1 MKGILVAAQIYGKK
15 VKNNGYET
23 GYYSQKE
30 VWTMKQAKKTLALG
44 VLAFFGFV
52 GYVFA
57 EEPGTEAK
65 MELKQVSLFKNGLGF
80 FVWEATIPD
89 KAKTFYAVPPAAA
102 SHGTFWISYPP
113 KVEVESV
120 VAKEIE
126 GKEQVEAA
134 TMVDLLKGNI
144 GRKVKV
150 YFTDKPDANVEAK
163 LLKVTQEQQ
172 NLPPNPYA
180 PGRAIGGEMPGYY
193 GIRNMVLLGTD
204 EGQIAVS
211 ADRIARVD
219 FKDKELAARYEKK
232 SNQVR
237 LDISLKKAAGGQKII
252 VSCLAKGATWAPSY
266 MVDITEPNNAKI
278 AAKAEVMDEVCD
290 LNGVDVK
297 FVTGFPNLQFADV
310 VGPIAMKGN
319 LAQFLQSLIRGQSER
334 GQAGALGGVAYNTVM
349 SQSMEYDRMERAGEQ
364 PVMPAYGAA
373 EFGKMAEDLFLYP
386 VEKVRLA
393 KGEVG
398 YFPLFT
404 ESVPYK
410 HIYRWEIPNYI
421 NAEGG
426 YSYDQSRQQHEPEQ
440 QEVWHCIRLDNVMKL
455 PWTTAPAEIVKE
467 GVILGQDTLN
477 FTPVKEKGTVKIT
490 RAMNVKAE
498 QIELEKDRKH
508 NAAQWYNM
516 SWDLVTVEGK
526 LSVTNNQDKPI
537 ALEVTKSLSGEVK
550 ATQPEAKLE
559 KLAKSLRMVNAN
571 VRLTW
576 TMELGPG
583 EQKEIEYTYEVYVR

>member
-1 MKGILVAAQIYGKK
+1 MKRTQNSLVLVAAA
-15 VKNNGYET
+15 V
-23 GYYSQKE
+23 
-30 VWTMKQAKKTLALG
+30 LG
-44 VLAFFGFV
+44 FA

-57 EEPGTEAK
+57 EESATEAK

-80 FVWEATIPD
+80 FVWEVTIPE
-89 KAKTFYAVPPAAA
+89 KVKSFYVVPETAA
-102 SHGTFWISYPP
+102 SHGTFWVSYSP
-113 KVEVESV
+113 KVDVESV
-120 VAKEIE
+120 VAKEVE
-126 GKEQVEAA
+126 AKEQVEATTVA
-134 TMVDLLKGNI
+134 DLLKGNI
-144 GRKVKV
+144 GRNVKV
-150 YFTDKPDANVEAK
+150 YFTDKPDVNVDAK
-163 LLKVTQEQQ
+163 LLKVTQEQR
-172 NLPPNPYA
+172 NLLPNPYA
-180 PGRAIGGEMPGYY
+180 PGRVFDYGNPSYY
-193 GIRNMVLLGTD
+193 GIRNMVFLGTD
-204 EGQIAVS
+204 AGQIAVS

-219 FKDKELAARYEKK
+219 FTDKDPAAKYEKK
-232 SNQVR
+232 SSRMQ
-237 LDISLKKAAGGQKII
+237 LDILLKKAAGGQKIT

-266 MVDITEPNNAKI
+266 MIDITEPNKARL

-310 VGPIAMKGN
+310 VSPVAMKEN

-334 GQAGALGGVAYNTVM
+334 GQMAFGGVMSNVM
-349 SQSMEYDRMERAGEQ
+349 VQQGVMNYDRRLGMEGESSS
-364 PVMPAYGAA
+364 VMPAYGAA
-373 EFGKMAEDLFLYP
+373 EMGKAAEDLFLYP
-386 VEKVRLA
+386 VEKVRLM

-404 ESVPYK
+404 ETVPYK

-421 NAEGG
+421 NPEEN
-426 YSYDQSRQQHEPEQ
+426 YYNQPKQQPEPQ

-477 FTPVKEKGTVKIT
+477 FTPVKDKGTVKIT

-508 NAAQWYNM
+508 NAAQWYNNN
-516 SWDLVTVEGK
+516 WDMVTVEGK

-537 ALEVTKSLSGEVK
+537 TLEVTKSLSGEVK
-550 ATQPEAKLE
+550 AMQPEAKLE

-571 VRLTW
+571 SRLTW
-576 TMELGPG
+576 TIELGPG
-583 EQKEIEYTYEVYVR
+583 EQKEIGYTYEVYVR

>member
-1 MKGILVAAQIYGKK
+1 MERIRKSLVLVVAA
-15 VKNNGYET
+15 
-23 GYYSQKE
+23 
-30 VWTMKQAKKTLALG
+30 
-44 VLAFFGFV
+44 VLGFV
-52 GYVFA
+52 GYAFA
-57 EEPGTEAK
+57 EESATEAK

-80 FVWEATIPD
+80 FVWEVTIPE
-89 KAKTFYAVPPAAA
+89 KVKSFYVVPETAA
-102 SHGTFWISYPP
+102 SHGTFWVSYPP
-113 KVEVESV
+113 KVDVESV

-126 GKEQVEAA
+126 GKDLVEATTVA
-134 TMVDLLKGNI
+134 DLLKANI

-150 YFTDKPDANVEAK
+150 YFADKPDANIEAK
-163 LLKVTQEQQ
+163 LLKVTEEQR

-180 PGRAIGGEMPGYY
+180 PGRVVNPENPGYY
-193 GIRNMVLLGTD
+193 GIRNMVFLGTD
-204 EGQIAVS
+204 QGQIAVS

-219 FKDKELAARYEKK
+219 FTDRAPMAKYEKN
-232 SNQVR
+232 SSQMQ
-237 LDISLKKAAGGQKII
+237 LDISLNKAAGGQKII
-252 VSCLAKGATWAPSY
+252 VSCLAKGATWVPSY
-266 MVDITEPNNAKI
+266 MIDITEPNKAKM
-278 AAKAEVMDEVCD
+278 AAKAEVMDEICD

-297 FVTGFPNLQFADV
+297 FVTGFPNLKFADV
-310 VGPIAMKGN
+310 VSPVAMKEN

-334 GQAGALGGVAYNTVM
+334 GQALGVMYNMSNVVAQQRM
-349 SQSMEYDRMERAGEQ
+349 AFDSMSMEGEM

-373 EFGKMAEDLFLYP
+373 EMGKTAEDLFLYP

-404 ESVPYK
+404 ETVPYR
-410 HIYRWEIPNYI
+410 HIYRWEIPNSI
-421 NAEGG
+421 NPEEN
-426 YSYDQSRQQHEPEQ
+426 YYNQPRQQPEPQ

-455 PWTTAPAEIVKE
+455 PWTTAPAEIVKD

-508 NAAQWYNM
+508 NAAQWYNTN
-516 SWDLVTVEGK
+516 WDLVTVEGK

-537 ALEVTKSLSGEVK
+537 TLEVTKSLSGEVK
-550 ATQPEAKLE
+550 AMQPEAKLE

-576 TMELGPG
+576 TMELAAG
-583 EQKEIEYTYEVYVR
+583 EQKEIGYTYEVYVR

>member
-1 MKGILVAAQIYGKK
+1 
-15 VKNNGYET
+15 
-23 GYYSQKE
+23 
-30 VWTMKQAKKTLALG
+30 MKQAEKSLALG

-57 EEPGTEAK
+57 EESATEAK

-80 FVWEATIPD
+80 FVWEVTIPE
-89 KAKTFYAVPPAAA
+89 KVKSFYVVPETAA
-102 SHGTFWISYPP
+102 SHGTFWVSYSP
-113 KVEVESV
+113 KVDVESF
-120 VAKEIE
+120 VAKE
-126 GKEQVEAA
+126 VEAKELVEA
-134 TMVDLLKGNI
+134 TTVVDLLKGNI

-150 YFTDKPDANVEAK
+150 YFIDKPDVNVEAK
-163 LLKVTQEQQ
+163 LLKVTQEQR
-172 NLPPNPYA
+172 NLSPNPYA
-180 PGRAIGGEMPGYY
+180 PGRIINTENPGYY
-193 GIRNMVLLGTD
+193 GIRNMVFLGTD
-204 EGQIAVS
+204 QGQIAVS

-219 FKDKELAARYEKK
+219 FTDKEPAAKYEKK
-232 SNQVR
+232 SSRMQ
-237 LDISLKKAAGGQKII
+237 LDISLKKAAGGQKIT
-252 VSCLAKGATWAPSY
+252 VSCLAKGATWVPSY
-266 MVDITEPNNAKI
+266 MIDITEPNNAKI
-278 AAKAEVMDEVCD
+278 AAKAEVMDEICD

-297 FVTGFPNLQFADV
+297 FVTGFPNLKFADIV
-310 VGPIAMKGN
+310 SPIAMKEN

-334 GQAGALGGVAYNTVM
+334 GQALGGIYNMPNVVAQQRMAFDSM
-349 SQSMEYDRMERAGEQ
+349 SIEGEM

-373 EFGKMAEDLFLYP
+373 EMGKSAEDLFLYP
-386 VEKVRLA
+386 VDKVRLA

-404 ESVPYK
+404 ETVPYK

-426 YSYDQSRQQHEPEQ
+426 YYDQGRQQRELEQ

-455 PWTTAPAEIVKE
+455 PWTTAPAEIVKD

-490 RAMNVKAE
+490 RAMNIKAE

-508 NAAQWYNM
+508 NAAQWYNTN
-516 SWDLVTVEGK
+516 WDLVTVEGK

-537 ALEVTKSLSGEVK
+537 TLEVTKSLSGEVK
-550 ATQPEAKLE
+550 AMQPEAKLE

-571 VRLTW
+571 SRLTW
-576 TMELGPG
+576 TIELVPG
-583 EQKEIEYTYEVYVR
+583 EQKEIGYTYEVYVR